1 MTNDTCKRSEDVG
14 MIWTTRKGFSKT
26 QKKHKQA
33 RRINI
38 QIGCLSF
45 WRKKFNIAYTY
56 SCGRFK
62 LYGIK
67 DQKEK

>member
-1 MTNDTCKRSEDVG
+1 MSASYGQQGRVFQKR
-14 MIWTTRKGFSKT
+14 K
-26 QKKHKQA
+26 KKHKQA
-33 RRINI
+33 QHINI
-38 QIGCLSF
+38 QIGRLSF
-45 WRKKFNIAYTY
+45 WRQKFNIAYTY